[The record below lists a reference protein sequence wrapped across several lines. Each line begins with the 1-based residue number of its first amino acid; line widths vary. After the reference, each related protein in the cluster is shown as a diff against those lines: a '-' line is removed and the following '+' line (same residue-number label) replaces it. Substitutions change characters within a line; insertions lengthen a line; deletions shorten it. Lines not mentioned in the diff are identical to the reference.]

1 MSRKKNKTEATGFTK
16 SDNKIREE
24 ILANENLG
32 VTAYAVYMT
41 ILSFRHNKKDDNE
54 GLCYP
59 SINKIMEKCHLSRST
74 VNRQLTAL
82 YDEGYLWIHSGRV
95 HASNRYAFPK
105 ETWFDESDIMIYET
119 FPYNGRRKQVFKKG
133 ANSVYNP
140 HSNVSSLDDGLDDDW
155 LDMLPSHGKSKKE
168 EDDDMDTA
176 DDTCNM
182 DEEIQNLIP
191 HDVVKAGYG
200 KQKEP
205 VRIDEE
211 DCSQIDNNDYTP
223 KKYDLDSI

>member
-1 MSRKKNKTEATGFTK
+1 MSKTKNKTEATGFTK